1 VTRKH
6 DKPAGTDGRP
16 LPPRLDPRAGRSSRN
31 AAAAERPAP
40 GSAPAG
46 RAPRGRRAAIVTRAV
61 VGLLSVALLGGS
73 GWGWYLGQVAEA
85 SVTRTDAIPS
95 TGNDGEGSAV
105 NLLLVGSDSRDN
117 LTPEQENEFHTG
129 GSSGLNTDTMI
140 LVHLPADGSKAS
152 FVSFPRDSYV
162 AIPGHGNDKLNAA
175 YAYGYGDAPAD
186 EDDSAKR
193 ASGAR
198 LLVQTISQLTGLQID
213 HYAEVDLLGFF
224 NLSTVVGGVEV
235 NLCAP
240 VNDSRF
246 SGAVFPAGV
255 QTISGADALKFVRQ
269 RHGLPRGDFDRI
281 VRQQVFIAGIVRKI
295 LSEDTLFDLGKQRQL
310 IEAAANSLTVD
321 QDLDLFQLAQQMQSV
336 DLGSVDF
343 QTVPYVGDDKD
354 EKGRYILRLEDAD
367 ALHRFFADLSAEPQE
382 QPAEQKP
389 SEQEPAKQT
398 AAPADVAVT
407 VYNGSGTPGLAGETA
422 TGLENAGFTVAG
434 TGNADS
440 ADYTQTEVRYAEG
453 DEARAR
459 ALAEVVPGAKL
470 KKSADAT
477 TGTVQLILGSDFNGV
492 GQAVTEQPAASE
504 ATSTADE
511 PAAEGKDARTAADT
525 TCIN

>member
-1 VTRKH
+1 MTRKH
-6 DKPAGTDGRP
+6 DKQAGTDGRP
-16 LPPRLDPRAGRSSRN
+16 LPPRLDPRAGRTSRK
-31 AAAAERPAP
+31 AAERPEA
-40 GSAPAG
+40 GSAPEG
-46 RAPRGRRAAIVTRAV
+46 TPRRGRRAAVLTRVV

-85 SVTRTDAIPS
+85 SVTRTDVIAS
-95 TGNDGEGSAV
+95 TGDDGGSEL
-105 NLLLVGSDSRDN
+105 NLLLVGSDSRES

-175 YAYGYGDAPAD
+175 FAYGYGDAPAD
-186 EDDSAKR
+186 ADEATKR

-198 LLVQTISQLTGLQID
+198 LLVQTVNQLTGLQID

-240 VNDSRF
+240 VNDTKY

-281 VRQQVFIAGIVRKI
+281 VRQQVFIAGVVRKI

-310 IEAAANSLTVD
+310 VEAASQSLTVD
-321 QDLDLFQLAQQMQSV
+321 QDLDLFQLAEQMQSV

-354 EKGRYILRLEDAD
+354 EQGRYILRLEDVD
-367 ALHRFFADLSAEPQE
+367 TLHRFFADLSAEPQE
-382 QPAEQKP
+382 AEQPAE
-389 SEQEPAKQT
+389 EEPAEET

-407 VYNGSGTPGLAGETA
+407 VYNGSGTAGLAAETA
-422 TGLENAGFTVAG
+422 AGLQGAGFTVAG

-440 ADYTQTEVRYAEG
+440 TDYTRTEIRYAEG

-459 ALAEVVPGAKL
+459 ALAEVVEGAKL
-470 KKSADAT
+470 TKADDAT
-477 TGTVQLILGSDFNGV
+477 VGTVQLVLGSDFNGV
-492 GQAVTEQPAASE
+492 GQAVTEQPAA
-504 ATSTADE
+504 ADE
-511 PAAEGKDARTAADT
+511 PATEGKDARTAADT

>member
-6 DKPAGTDGRP
+6 DKQAGNDARP
-16 LPPRLDPRAGRSSRN
+16 LPPRLDPRAGRTSRR
-31 AAAAERPAP
+31 AAEAPAAGPAP
-40 GSAPAG
+40 AVPA
-46 RAPRGRRAAIVTRAV
+46 RRGRRAAVATRV
-61 VGLLSVALLGGS
+61 LVGLLSVALLGGS

-85 SVTRTDAIPS
+85 SVTRTDVITS
-95 TGNDGEGSAV
+95 TGDGGSEL
-105 NLLLVGSDSRDN
+105 NLLLVGSDSRES

-175 YAYGYGDAPAD
+175 FAYGYGDAPAD
-186 EDDSAKR
+186 ADETTKR

-198 LLVQTISQLTGLQID
+198 LLVQTINQLTGLQID

-235 NLCAP
+235 NLCAA
-240 VNDSRF
+240 VNDTRY

-281 VRQQVFIAGIVRKI
+281 IRQQVFIAGVVRKI

-310 IEAAANSLTVD
+310 VEAASNSLTVD
-321 QDLDLFQLAQQMQSV
+321 QDLDLFQLAEQMQSV
-336 DLGSVDF
+336 DLGNVDF
-343 QTVPYVGDDKD
+343 QTIPYVGDDRD
-354 EKGRYILRLEDAD
+354 EQDRYILRLEDVD
-367 ALHRFFADLSAEPQE
+367 TLHQFFADLSAEPQE
-382 QPAEQKP
+382 AEQPAE
-389 SEQEPAKQT
+389 EQPAEET

-407 VYNGSGTPGLAGETA
+407 VYNGSGTPGLAAETA
-422 TGLENAGFTVAG
+422 TGLQAAGFTVAS

-440 ADYTQTEVRYAEG
+440 TDYTRTEVRFAEG

-459 ALAEVVPGAKL
+459 AVLQAVPGAKAT
-470 KKSADAT
+470 KSADAT
-477 TGTVQLILGSDFNGV
+477 AGTVQLVLGSDFNGV
-492 GQAVTEQPAASE
+492 GQAVTEQPAAAE
-504 ATSTADE
+504 E